1 MRWESV
7 DGAIARRGR
16 VVVLVNNA
24 GVMPL
29 SYMSDLRV
37 DDWNQVIDV
46 NLRGVLHGIAAV
58 LPSMTERRSGHTIDV
73 ASTAAYRSAPRRRRA
88 LRHQVRRPRDHR
100 RPAQGDT
107 RPARSRPNPAGMTRC
122 RARCAPHCATSALTP
137 RPSPRPSATRSARPR
152 TSTSARSSSRER
164 LGLTRQP
171 ASQSTL

>member
-16 VVVLVNNA
+16 VVALFNNA

-73 ASTAAYRSAPRRRRA
+73 ASTAAYRSASRRRRA

-107 RPARSRPNPAGMTRC
+107 RPARS
-122 RARCAPHCATSALTP
+122 
-137 RPSPRPSATRSARPR
+137 
-152 TSTSARSSSRER
+152 
-164 LGLTRQP
+164 
-171 ASQSTL
+171 